1 MLLYCGHAI
10 WCIHIRVLKTRKY
23 DDFFIFPQKISD
35 ALSLKLGR
43 EALKFDR
50 NSISDRD
57 VRRKLQMISMI
68 GSSILAPEKLERFN
82 KLSND
87 MAKIYSTAKVP
98 AYKDKSKML
107 SLEPGLTEAMANS
120 RLVSF
125 IVDIPD
131 IKIMREII

>member
-1 MLLYCGHAI
+1 
-10 WCIHIRVLKTRKY
+10 
-23 DDFFIFPQKISD
+23 
-35 ALSLKLGR
+35 
-43 EALKFDR
+43 
-50 NSISDRD
+50 
-57 VRRKLQMISMI
+57 MISMI

-131 IKIMREII
+131 IKIMREINVYFFQQGPERVGVLLDRLEGRLRKEDEGDVP

>member
-1 MLLYCGHAI
+1 M
-10 WCIHIRVLKTRKY
+10 
-23 DDFFIFPQKISD
+23 
-35 ALSLKLGR
+35 GR

-125 IVDIPD
+125 IVDILD